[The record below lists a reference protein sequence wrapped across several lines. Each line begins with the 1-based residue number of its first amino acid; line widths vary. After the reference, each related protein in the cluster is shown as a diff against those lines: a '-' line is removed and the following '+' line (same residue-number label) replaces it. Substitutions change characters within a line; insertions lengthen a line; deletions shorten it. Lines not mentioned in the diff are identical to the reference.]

1 MTYELFYWPGLPG
14 RGECV
19 RLALEEA
26 GVEYIDYAR
35 LPEEKGGGVS
45 GVTRI
50 LGAEAGTRPSF
61 AVPVLRDGSLV
72 IGQTPAILQYLGDRL
87 GLAPRE
93 PSDRLWCHQIQL
105 TLGDFMDEIHDT
117 HHPLGASLYYADQ
130 KPEARKRAEVF
141 REVRLPKLL
150 GWLERV
156 AVASGSHWLV
166 GDRVGYADL
175 TLFQCVEG
183 LKYAFPKAARR
194 ALAEAPAVVTLAAR
208 VAERPNI
215 AAYLVSDRRLAFN
228 EDGLFRHYPEL
239 DGEA

>member
-14 RGECV
+14 RGEVV
-19 RLALEEA
+19 RLALEDA
-26 GVEYIDYAR
+26 AVDYIDYAR
-35 LPEEKGGGVS
+35 LPEEKGGGVT
-45 GVTRI
+45 GIMRI
-50 LGAEAGTRPSF
+50 LGEEAGGRPSF

-117 HHPLGASLYYADQ
+117 HHPLGSALYYADQ
-130 KPEARKRAEVF
+130 KPEALKRSQVF
-141 REVRLPKLL
+141 REQRMPKFL

-156 AVASGSHWLV
+156 AAASGAPWLV

-183 LKYAFPKAARR
+183 LKYAFPKAASR
-194 ALAEAPAVVTLAAR
+194 ALAETPAVVALSAR

-215 AAYLVSDRRLAFN
+215 AAYLASDRRLPFN

-239 DGEA
+239 DG